1 MKRRNF
7 IYSLG
12 LGSGAVVLSPLPA
25 FASVKNKAKSGTI
38 KKVKK
43 AMLSIQRMSWEQG
56 TAAQALLE
64 SGDSELVILFAKE
77 AVLRQG
83 KDGRLAQVD
92 SINAITDPA
101 SNGEALLFAFM
112 QTGEE
117 YLKKASDAMLEY
129 LIVKA
134 PKTPDGILYHINNE
148 PQIWI
153 DAMYMAPPF
162 LTIAG
167 AYDESVKQVEGFR
180 KYLWNSEKKLFSHI
194 WDEGKKDFGRKDFWG
209 VGNGWA
215 AAGMTRVVK
224 ALPDEFK
231 EAKNKIIGYIKEVLD
246 GCLMYQREDGLFHNV
261 VDDSSS
267 FVETNLAQ
275 MLAYTIFR
283 GVKAGWLDQSYLNKA
298 EKMRSAVHI
307 KVDKYGLVQGVCG
320 SPDFNHSGT
329 ACEGQAFYLLM
340 EVAYKDLQKK

>member
-1 MKRRNF
+1 MERRNF
-7 IYSLG
+7 ILSLG
-12 LGSGAVVLSPLPA
+12 LGSGAALITAKSA
-25 FASVKNKAKSGTI
+25 FAGVKKKGQSNTL
-38 KKVKK
+38 KKVRK

-64 SGDSELVILFAKE
+64 MGDSDLVILFAKE

-92 SINAITDPA
+92 SITAVTDPA
-101 SNGEALLFAFM
+101 SNGEALLFAYM
-112 QTGEE
+112 QTSEE

-129 LIVKA
+129 LLSHA
-134 PKTPDGILYHINNE
+134 PKTPDGILYHINTE

-162 LTIAG
+162 LAVAG
-167 AYDESVKQVEGFR
+167 AFDEAVKQVDGFR
-180 KYLWNSEKKLFSHI
+180 KYLWNTEKKMFSHI
-194 WDEGKKDFGRKDFWG
+194 WDEGKKSFGRKDFWG

-224 ALPDEFK
+224 ALPDEHK
-231 EAKNKIIGYIKEVLD
+231 ESRNKIIGYIKEVLD
-246 GCLMYQREDGLFHNV
+246 GCLSYQREDGLFHNV
-261 VDDSSS
+261 VDDPSS
-267 FVETNLAQ
+267 FVETNLPQ
-275 MLAYTIFR
+275 MLSYTIFR
-283 GVKAGWLDQSYLNKA
+283 GAKAGWLDQSYITRA
-298 EKMRSAVHI
+298 EKMRSAVHT

-329 ACEGQAFYLLM
+329 ACEGQAFFLLM
-340 EVAYKDLQKK
+340 EVAYKEMQKK

>member
-7 IYSLG
+7 IFSMG

-25 FASVKNKAKSGTI
+25 FASVKNKGKSGTI
-38 KKVKK
+38 KKVKR

-92 SINAITDPA
+92 SINAVTDPA

-129 LIVKA
+129 LMSKA

-148 PQIWI
+148 SQIWI

-162 LTIAG
+162 FAVAG
-167 AYDESVKQVEGFR
+167 AYDESIKQVEGFR
-180 KYLWNSEKKLFSHI
+180 KYLWNNEKKLFSHI
-194 WDEGKKDFGRKDFWG
+194 WDESKKNFGRKDFWG

-224 ALPDEFK
+224 ALPDEYK
-231 EAKNKIIGYIKEVLD
+231 EAKKKIIGYIKEVLD

-267 FVETNLAQ
+267 FVETNLSQ

-283 GVKAGWLDQSYLNKA
+283 GAKAGWLDPSYLNKA
-298 EKMRSAVHI
+298 EKMRSAVHL

>member
-1 MKRRNF
+1 MRRRNF
-7 IYSLG
+7 ILSLG
-12 LGSGAVVLSPLPA
+12 LGSGAAMLVPDST
-25 FASVKNKAKSGTI
+25 FAAGKKKGHTDTI

-43 AMLSIQRMSWEQG
+43 AMLSIQRMAWEQG

-64 SGDSELVILFAKE
+64 MGDSEMVILFAKE

-92 SINAITDPA
+92 SITAVTDPA
-101 SNGEALLFAFM
+101 SNGEALLYAYM

-129 LIVKA
+129 LLLHA
-134 PKTPDGILYHINNE
+134 PKTPDGILYHINTE

-162 LTIAG
+162 LAVAG
-167 AYDESVKQVEGFR
+167 SFDEAIKQVDGFR
-180 KYLWNSEKKLFSHI
+180 KYLWNSEKKMFSHI
-194 WDEGKKDFGRKDFWG
+194 WDEGKKSFGRKDFWG

-224 ALPDEFK
+224 ALPDEHK
-231 EAKNKIIGYIKEVLD
+231 DSRNKIIGYIREVLD
-246 GCLMYQREDGLFHNV
+246 GCLRYQREDGLFHNV
-261 VDDSSS
+261 VDDTES

-275 MLAYTIFR
+275 MLSYTIFR
-283 GVKAGWLDQSYLNKA
+283 GVKAGWLDDSYTPKA
-298 EKMRSAVHI
+298 EKMRKAAHS
-307 KVDKYGLVQGVCG
+307 KVDKFGLVQAVCG

-329 ACEGQAFYLLM
+329 ACEGQAFFLLM
-340 EVAYKDLQKK
+340 EVAYKELQKK

>member
-7 IYSLG
+7 LLSLG
-12 LGSGAVVLSPLPA
+12 LGSSAAILSPLPV
-25 FASVKNKAKSGTI
+25 FAGVKKKGKPDII

-43 AMLSIQRMSWEQG
+43 AMLSIQRMAWEQG

-64 SGDSELVILFAKE
+64 SGDTELVILFAKE
-77 AVLRQG
+77 AVLRQV
-83 KDGRLAQVD
+83 KDGRLALVD
-92 SINAITDPA
+92 SSNAVTDPA
-101 SNGEALLFAFM
+101 SNGEALLFAFVH
-112 QTGEE
+112 TGEE
-117 YLKKASDAMLEY
+117 YLKKASDSMLDY
-129 LIVKA
+129 LLTKA
-134 PKTPDGILYHINNE
+134 PKTSDGILYHITNE
-148 PQIWI
+148 SQIWI

-162 LTIAG
+162 LAVAG
-167 AYDESVKQVEGFR
+167 AFDEAIKQVEGFR
-180 KYLWNSEKKLFSHI
+180 KYLWNADKKMFSHI
-194 WDEGKKDFGRKDFWG
+194 WDEGKKTFGRKDFWG

-224 ALPDEFK
+224 ALPDEHR
-231 EAKNKIIGYIKEVLD
+231 ESRNIITSYIKDVLD
-246 GCLMYQREDGLFHNV
+246 GCLVYQREDGLFHNV

-283 GVKAGWLDQSYLNKA
+283 GAKSGWLDQSYITKA
-298 EKMRSAVHI
+298 EKMRSAVHT

-329 ACEGQAFYLLM
+329 ACEGQAFFLLM
-340 EVAYKDLQKK
+340 EIAYKEMQKK